1 MALATSKGPS
11 SGGPVSPDS
20 PNRNYTPRL
29 SFGGVPIL
37 YRYVLREV
45 SGPFFISLFV
55 FTSILFLARLLK
67 LVDLVVNKN
76 VPLTDTLLLFSYV
89 IPGFLELALPMA
101 LLVGVLLAFGRLS
114 QDSELIVIRAT
125 GMSLGQLAVPVFFFA
140 SFAGLASLVMAFWV
154 RPWANYQLDV
164 GLFEI
169 VKVRASAGLTA
180 GAFTELGPLTIYSE
194 ELDDATGKMNNVLI
208 SDRRDPEQSRN
219 FIAKH
224 GQMISD
230 QEHRALSVQL
240 YDGVIEEGT
249 GLNFTVTSFAIN
261 SIKLQE
267 SELFEEGNA
276 RTGKRSNEMSITEL
290 LATMRSE
297 NLSGPGATKEELLQH
312 ARYQVELQRRLAIPV
327 SCLCVAL
334 AALALGVQPVR
345 ANRSWGA
352 AGNVMLGISLILLY
366 YLLLALASALGSQR
380 MVPVTPV
387 MWVPNILFAL
397 LGIFWFKQV
406 GSERWTAVSQAFT
419 DSFAR
424 LAARLSAKGSATGAS

>member
-1 MALATSKGPS
+1 MALS
-11 SGGPVSPDS
+11 V
-20 PNRNYTPRL
+20 RI
-29 SFGGVPIL
+29 PIL

-45 SGPFFISLFV
+45 AGPFFISLFV

-140 SFAGLASLVMAFWV
+140 ILAGAASMVMAFWI
-154 RPWANYQLDV
+154 RPWANYQLDL
-164 GLFEI
+164 GLFDI
-169 VKVRASAGLTA
+169 VKVRASAGLTP
-180 GAFTELGPLTIYSE
+180 GAFTDFGPLTIYTE
-194 ELDDATGKMNNVLI
+194 QLDDETGKMSNVI
-208 SDRRDPEQSRN
+208 ICDRRDPEQSRN

-230 QEHRALSVQL
+230 ETHRALSLQL
-240 YDGVIEEGT
+240 YDGVIEEGS
-249 GLNFTVTSFAIN
+249 GLNFTVTSFEIN
-261 SIKLQE
+261 SIKLPQ
-267 SELFEEGNA
+267 SELFDDGAN
-276 RTGKRSNEMSITEL
+276 RGGKRSNEMDIYEL
-290 LATMRSE
+290 RTAMAGDNGTA
-297 NLSGPGATKEELLQH
+297 PGATKEELLQH
-312 ARYQVELQRRLAIPV
+312 ARYQVEFQRRLAIPV

-334 AALALGVQPVR
+334 AALALGIQPVR
-345 ANRSWGA
+345 ASRSWGA
-352 AGNVMLGISLILLY
+352 AGNVMLGISLILVY

-380 MVPVTPV
+380 MVPAAPV
-387 MWVPNILFAL
+387 MWVPNLLFAI

-406 GSERWTAVSQAFT
+406 GSERWTAVSQALTEGLSKLTSRFT
-419 DSFAR
+419 AQGRAS
-424 LAARLSAKGSATGAS
+424 GASS